1 MREPVMPSKI
11 KILPIDFSRPWWTL
25 ITDQFWL
32 ALGVSISAALRDIF
46 WVFTPFMITSLLEL
60 HSWYWF
66 AVFCGLWVIFLIN
79 LVFFHRMNARFQ
91 LQAIHS
97 VFDNAYRYLLN
108 VDPLYHTKRVSGAV
122 VAKIE
127 RAARGYEEVL
137 DQITY
142 SFVPLGISI
151 CTMLAI
157 LCSYSP
163 LLTLAICI
171 CLASM
176 VGYAYY
182 FVYYACCRWEN
193 AFIASDDAFKSVAF
207 ENLAQTPLIR
217 ATFATDYAQARL
229 DGYVAQNCVTE
240 KHLWDAYAQVSR
252 ILNTLYGLS
261 IVVLAGFFMHLIQHQ
276 LVPLT
281 QAISIIL
288 AYINCTFQL
297 IKILQPLRRYMRG
310 MAAIKDLFAFMPQFG
325 KQTVPTINHQPQ
337 TVDKVHNLAIQAADI
352 SFHYDGTQLFNH
364 LTLNLHCTSTQQNKL
379 YGLIGPSGVG
389 KTTLLNILGGQLKPT
404 AGTIYINDIDIYAV
418 GDATRR
424 QLIVLQGQMASSMK
438 GTVRYNLLFGLPEQ
452 HGYADTYLNDILA
465 RIGLKQIFDALDG
478 LDTSLGEGAVNISGG
493 QRQRLNFAALYLRA
507 KFYCPVVVLIDEPTS
522 SLDEVSELA
531 ITAMIAELA
540 TSAITLVIAH
550 RLKTLEHAA
559 GLIDVSLAT
568 QNTALQ
574 PYSTDELKLHSAYY
588 RRLLHGIDTL
598 E

>member
-1 MREPVMPSKI
+1 MPTKI
-11 KILPIDFSRPWWTL
+11 DILPIDFSRPWWKL

-32 ALGVSISAALRDIF
+32 ACGVSISAALRDIF
-46 WVFTPFMITSLLEL
+46 WVFTPFMITTLLEH

-66 AVFCGLWVIFLIN
+66 AAFCGLWIIFLMN
-79 LVFFHRMNARFQ
+79 LILFHQMNARFQ

-108 VDPLYHTKRVSGAV
+108 VDPIYHTKRVSGAV

-127 RAARGYEEVL
+127 RAARGYEDVL

-151 CTMLAI
+151 STMLAI
-157 LCSYSP
+157 LCSYS
-163 LLTLAICI
+163 LWLTLAICA

-182 FVYYACCRWEN
+182 FVYYACSRWED
-193 AFIASDDAFKSVAF
+193 AFIASDDAFKSIAF

-217 ATFATDYAQARL
+217 ATFATDYAQAKL
-229 DGYVAQNCVTE
+229 DGYVARNTSTE
-240 KHLWDAYAQVSR
+240 KLLWDAYNLVSR
-252 ILNTLYGLS
+252 VLNTLYGVS
-261 IVVLAGFFMHLIQHQ
+261 IITITGFFMHLIQHQ
-276 LVPLT
+276 LISLP

-297 IKILQPLRRYMRG
+297 IKILPLLRKYMRG

-325 KQTVPTINHQPQ
+325 KQTVPITNHQPQ
-337 TVDKVHNLAIQAADI
+337 TVDKAHDLSIKADGI
-352 SFHYDGTQLFNH
+352 TFRYDGALLFDH
-364 LTLNLHCTSTQQNKL
+364 LTLNLHCIATQHNKL

-404 AGTIYINDIDIYAV
+404 AGTVYINDIDIYAV

-424 QLIVLQGQMASSMK
+424 QLIALQGQMASSMQ

-452 HGYADTYLNDILA
+452 YGYTDAYLNDLLT
-465 RIGLKQIFDALDG
+465 RIGLKEIFDALNG
-478 LDTSLGEGAVNISGG
+478 LDTVLGEGAVNISGG

-507 KFYCPVVVLIDEPTS
+507 KFYHPAVVLIDEPTS
-522 SLDEVSELA
+522 SLDEVSEMA

-540 TSAITLVIAH
+540 ANAITLVIAH
-550 RLKTLEHAA
+550 RLKTLHNAA
-559 GLIDVSLAT
+559 GLIDVSLAAIT
-568 QNTALQ
+568 KILQ
-574 PYSTDELKLHSAYY
+574 PYSSEALKQHSVYY
-588 RRLLHGIDTL
+588 RRLLDGSDTL